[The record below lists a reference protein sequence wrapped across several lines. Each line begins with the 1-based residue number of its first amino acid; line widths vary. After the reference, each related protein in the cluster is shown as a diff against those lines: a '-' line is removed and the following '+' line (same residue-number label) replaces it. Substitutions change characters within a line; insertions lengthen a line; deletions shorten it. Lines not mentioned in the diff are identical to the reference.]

1 MKKLVALF
9 TLSLAVLTSCSTDN
23 REDYIS
29 LDAPSFEVN
38 AKRLAV
44 TTAAQAN
51 TRTCASAKLWAAQT
65 QVAGTLTISTD
76 DTSIFVKYETTS
88 EWVIDATHLFVGSL
102 GDMPITPS
110 GNPRVGHFPYTQTH
124 AMGTNVVEYVI
135 PIDAVPDCFSV
146 AAHSVVT
153 KLNDAGNPIYCETSW
168 SDGTPVG
175 GSNWAMTTTFCKSGC
190 TSSTTD
196 GPVRVGR

>member
-1 MKKLVALF
+1 MKKIVALIGI
-9 TLSLAVLTSCSTDN
+9 SLAVLTSCSTDN

-38 AKRLAV
+38 AKALTV
-44 TTAAQAN
+44 TTAAQGY
-51 TRTCASAKLWAAQT
+51 TKTCAMAKLFAGQNQA
-65 QVAGTLTISTD
+65 AGTLTVSTN
-76 DTSIFVKYETTS
+76 DTSIIVKYETTS
-88 EWVIDATHLFVGSL
+88 EWVIDATHLFVGAI
-102 GDMPITPS
+102 GDMPMTPS
-110 GNPRVGHFPYTQTH
+110 GNPRVGHFPYKQTH

-168 SDGTPVG
+168 SDGVPVG
-175 GSNWAMTTTFCKSGC
+175 GSQWAMTTPFCKSGC
-190 TSSTTD
+190 TSTRVD